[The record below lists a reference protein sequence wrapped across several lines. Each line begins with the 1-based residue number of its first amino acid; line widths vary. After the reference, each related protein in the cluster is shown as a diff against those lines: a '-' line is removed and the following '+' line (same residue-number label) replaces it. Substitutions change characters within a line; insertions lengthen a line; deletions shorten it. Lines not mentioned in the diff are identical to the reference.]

1 MDDNALG
8 VSYKGFTAWSSF
20 SFYGGPAFL
29 QAVHY
34 SASDG
39 ALS

>member
-1 MDDNALG
+1 MLWGYLTRVLRHG
-8 VSYKGFTAWSSF
+8 VQFHFMGE
-20 SFYGGPAFL
+20 PAFL